1 MRAAIGYLVI
11 PGRCTGSRKVGFS
24 SLRLEEIFY
33 EANMAYQND
42 PFLEKRSNK
51 KIKDANVF
59 LVFFSWAGTQDT
71 GFK

>member
-33 EANMAYQND
+33 EAYMAYQNK
-42 PFLEKRSNK
+42 PHFNQICNLRK
-51 KIKDANVF
+51 A
-59 LVFFSWAGTQDT
+59 TQIIT
-71 GFK
+71 L

>member
-33 EANMAYQND
+33 EAYMAY
-42 PFLEKRSNK
+42 
-51 KIKDANVF
+51 
-59 LVFFSWAGTQDT
+59 
-71 GFK
+71 